1 MSDWLRPA
9 GSSGDA
15 EFDVRIAPG
24 DPGWSHTGLY
34 AVTLAAG
41 ESRTVDTGDCE
52 WIVLPLSGG
61 SAVVEVGER
70 VYFLTGRAHV
80 FAGPTDLVYVP
91 RDSRFTVTS
100 TDGGRIAFPFAK
112 ASRAFP
118 VCRVDS
124 SQVPVEMRGTG
135 SSSR

>member
-91 RDSRFTVTS
+91 R
-100 TDGGRIAFPFAK
+100 
-112 ASRAFP
+112 
-118 VCRVDS
+118 
-124 SQVPVEMRGTG
+124 G
-135 SSSR
+135 SP